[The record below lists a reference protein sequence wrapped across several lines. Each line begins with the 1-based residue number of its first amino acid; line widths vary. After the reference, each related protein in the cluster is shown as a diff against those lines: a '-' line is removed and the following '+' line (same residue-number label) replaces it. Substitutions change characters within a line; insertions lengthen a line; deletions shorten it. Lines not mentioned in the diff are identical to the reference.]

1 MSGFG
6 YNAASLV
13 VVQCAVTTVV
23 LLWLLSLTPNGS
35 EILLSEHTIIQP
47 T

>member
-13 VVQCAVTTVV
+13 VVQCTVV
-23 LLWLLSLTPNGS
+23 LWLLSLIQNGS
-35 EILLSEHTIIQP
+35 EILLSEQTMIQP